1 MAFVAQNFAV
11 TPSEAQFRALL
22 KSDLLKL
29 AKHFNLEVRTNLRKA
44 ELQATVIQSMVGLGT
59 WDELAWEWLP
69 EEPED
74 VELRKLELQLRSQE
88 RIKEEERKAEKE
100 RAEEERKAEKERAEE
115 ERKAEKERAE
125 EERKA
130 EKERAEEERKAEER
144 REEKQAEERRAARD
158 LEAEERK
165 AERELRE
172 RDMELQQEIKF
183 KELEL
188 RREWGEAPP
197 LLTGSTPNQK
207 TWDVGRHVRL
217 VPPFSEKEVAKFFPH
232 FEKVARQLNWPE
244 EAWTI
249 LVQSVLV
256 GKAQEIYSA
265 LPMDQCADYE
275 VLKKHILKAYELV
288 PEAYRQKFR
297 NARKRE
303 SETHVEFARVKENM
317 FDRWCESKGVGK
329 DFETLRD
336 LILVEEF
343 QQCVHEDI
351 KVYLQEKKVPKL
363 WDAAT
368 MADDYAL
375 THRIG
380 VHEPNSSPRSPQG
393 RWGTAG
399 AENDHTWRRPR
410 VDYGDNADT
419 PPVRNQRDAGPRQTY
434 SSGGPRQ
441 TTSFSSGP
449 TCAFCKKPGHLMSSC
464 YRMKRE
470 DPERSPTITTPNAM
484 AIVRNRHQKGYQPFI
499 SEGFVSRD
507 GASNNRR
514 PVRILRDT
522 GAHQSLMLEGILPWS
537 EETATGDSVRLQ
549 GIGGGVSAP
558 LHVIHLESDLVSGP
572 VTVGLQATLP
582 VEGVSVVIGNDLA
595 GGQVYGNLRV
605 GKEPSRENNTTPA
618 RDGDKSAKL
627 FVGGLNFKTEE
638 EVLTSVFN
646 RYGPLVEVRLVR
658 DRETQQSRGFGFV
671 TFASTKDAREAEKNW
686 NGKDLEGRTITVG
699 KAFRRRREVYRRGQL
714 GGSFGGGRNQYYYG
728 GSLSYGSSRRKDCQ
742 SSGREGDRY
751 SWDYRDKW
759 SHHNY

>member
-410 VDYGDNADT
+410 EDYGDNADT

-537 EETATGDSVRLQ
+537 
-549 GIGGGVSAP
+549 
-558 LHVIHLESDLVSGP
+558 
-572 VTVGLQATLP
+572 
-582 VEGVSVVIGNDLA
+582 
-595 GGQVYGNLRV
+595 
-605 GKEPSRENNTTPA
+605 
-618 RDGDKSAKL
+618 
-627 FVGGLNFKTEE
+627 
-638 EVLTSVFN
+638 
-646 RYGPLVEVRLVR
+646 
-658 DRETQQSRGFGFV
+658 
-671 TFASTKDAREAEKNW
+671 
-686 NGKDLEGRTITVG
+686 
-699 KAFRRRREVYRRGQL
+699 
-714 GGSFGGGRNQYYYG
+714 
-728 GSLSYGSSRRKDCQ
+728 
-742 SSGREGDRY
+742 
-751 SWDYRDKW
+751 
-759 SHHNY
+759 

>member
-44 ELQATVIQSMVGLGT
+44 ELQTMVIQSMVRLGT

-88 RIKEEERKAEKE
+88 RIKKEERKAEKE

-115 ERKAEKERAE
+115 ERKAEKERSEEERKAEERREEKQAEERRVERELQERLERMKTEERKAEKERAE

-130 EKERAEEERKAEER
+130 EKERAEEERKAEKERSEEERKAEER
-144 REEKQAEERRAARD
+144 REEKQAEERRVERELQERLEGRKAEERRAARE

-165 AERELRE
+165 AERELKE
-172 RDMELQQEIKF
+172 RDMALQQEIKF

-188 RREWGEAPP
+188 MRERGEVPP
-197 LLTGSTPNQK
+197 LLTGPTPSQN

-217 VPPFSEKEVAKFFPH
+217 VPPFSEKEVAKLFPH

-256 GKAQEIYSA
+256 GKAQDIYSA
-265 LPMDQCADYE
+265 LPMDQCADCE

-317 FDRWCESKGVGK
+317 FDRWCESKGVGN
-329 DFETLRD
+329 DFEALRD

-380 VHEPNSSPRSPQG
+380 VHEPNSSPRFPQG
-393 RWGTAG
+393 SCGTAG
-399 AENDHTWRRPR
+399 AENDNTWRRPR
-410 VDYGDNADT
+410 DDYGDNADT
-419 PPVRNQRDAGPRQTY
+419 QTVQNQRATGPRQTY
-434 SSGGPRQ
+434 FPGGPRQ

-464 YRMKRE
+464 YLMKRE
-470 DPERSPTITTPNAM
+470 NPERSPTITTPNAM
-484 AIVRNRHQKGYQPFI
+484 ASVGNRPQKSYQPFI
-499 SEGFVSRD
+499 YEGFVSLEGD
-507 GASNNRR
+507 LTNPR
-514 PVRILRDT
+514 PVRVLRVT
-522 GAHQSLMLEGILPWS
+522 GAHQSLMLEGILPLS
-537 EETATGDSVRLQ
+537 KSTATGDSVRLQ
-549 GIGGGVSAP
+549 GIGGCVSAP

-595 GGQVYGNLRV
+595 GGQIYGNPRV
-605 GKEPSRENNTTPA
+605 GKEHSRENNTTPA
-618 RDGDKSAKL
+618 RDGDKSTKL

-638 EVLTSVFN
+638 EDLTSVFN
-646 RYGPLVEVRLVR
+646 RYGPSEPVV
-658 DRETQQSRGFGFV
+658 
-671 TFASTKDAREAEKNW
+671 
-686 NGKDLEGRTITVG
+686 
-699 KAFRRRREVYRRGQL
+699 
-714 GGSFGGGRNQYYYG
+714 
-728 GSLSYGSSRRKDCQ
+728 DCQ
-742 SSGREGDRY
+742 STGRDGDRE
-751 SWDYRDKW
+751 SGDCWDKGSHRDC
-759 SHHNY
+759 

>member
-22 KSDLLKL
+22 KADLLKL

-44 ELQATVIQSMVGLGT
+44 ELQTTVIQSMVGLGT

-100 RAEEERKAEKERAEE
+100 RAEEERNAEKERAEEERKAEKERAEEERKAEERREEKQAEERRVERELQERLKEKERKAEERREEKQAEERRVERELQERFAEE

-144 REEKQAEERRAARD
+144 REEKQAEERRVERELQERLEGRKAEERRAARD

-165 AERELRE
+165 AERELKE

-188 RREWGEAPP
+188 MRERGEVPP
-197 LLTGSTPNQK
+197 LLTGSTPSQN

-244 EAWTI
+244 ETWTI

-393 RWGTAG
+393 RCGPAG
-399 AENDHTWRRPR
+399 AENDNTWRRPR
-410 VDYGDNADT
+410 DEYGDNADT
-419 PPVRNQRDAGPRQTY
+419 
-434 SSGGPRQ
+434 
-441 TTSFSSGP
+441 
-449 TCAFCKKPGHLMSSC
+449 
-464 YRMKRE
+464 
-470 DPERSPTITTPNAM
+470 
-484 AIVRNRHQKGYQPFI
+484 
-499 SEGFVSRD
+499 
-507 GASNNRR
+507 
-514 PVRILRDT
+514 
-522 GAHQSLMLEGILPWS
+522 
-537 EETATGDSVRLQ
+537 
-549 GIGGGVSAP
+549 
-558 LHVIHLESDLVSGP
+558 
-572 VTVGLQATLP
+572 
-582 VEGVSVVIGNDLA
+582 
-595 GGQVYGNLRV
+595 
-605 GKEPSRENNTTPA
+605 
-618 RDGDKSAKL
+618 
-627 FVGGLNFKTEE
+627 
-638 EVLTSVFN
+638 
-646 RYGPLVEVRLVR
+646 
-658 DRETQQSRGFGFV
+658 
-671 TFASTKDAREAEKNW
+671 
-686 NGKDLEGRTITVG
+686 
-699 KAFRRRREVYRRGQL
+699 
-714 GGSFGGGRNQYYYG
+714 
-728 GSLSYGSSRRKDCQ
+728 
-742 SSGREGDRY
+742 
-751 SWDYRDKW
+751 
-759 SHHNY
+759 

>member
-1 MAFVAQNFAV
+1 MAFVAQNFGV

-100 RAEEERKAEKERAEE
+100 RAEEERKAKERREEKQAEERRVERELQERLKEE

-130 EKERAEEERKAEER
+130 EAR
-144 REEKQAEERRAARD
+144 REEKQAEERRVERELQERLEGRKAEERRAARD

-165 AERELRE
+165 AERELKE

-188 RREWGEAPP
+188 MRERGEAPP

-399 AENDHTWRRPR
+399 AENDHT
-410 VDYGDNADT
+410 
-419 PPVRNQRDAGPRQTY
+419 
-434 SSGGPRQ
+434 
-441 TTSFSSGP
+441 
-449 TCAFCKKPGHLMSSC
+449 
-464 YRMKRE
+464 
-470 DPERSPTITTPNAM
+470 
-484 AIVRNRHQKGYQPFI
+484 
-499 SEGFVSRD
+499 
-507 GASNNRR
+507 
-514 PVRILRDT
+514 
-522 GAHQSLMLEGILPWS
+522 
-537 EETATGDSVRLQ
+537 
-549 GIGGGVSAP
+549 
-558 LHVIHLESDLVSGP
+558 
-572 VTVGLQATLP
+572 
-582 VEGVSVVIGNDLA
+582 
-595 GGQVYGNLRV
+595 
-605 GKEPSRENNTTPA
+605 
-618 RDGDKSAKL
+618 
-627 FVGGLNFKTEE
+627 
-638 EVLTSVFN
+638 
-646 RYGPLVEVRLVR
+646 
-658 DRETQQSRGFGFV
+658 
-671 TFASTKDAREAEKNW
+671 
-686 NGKDLEGRTITVG
+686 
-699 KAFRRRREVYRRGQL
+699 
-714 GGSFGGGRNQYYYG
+714 
-728 GSLSYGSSRRKDCQ
+728 
-742 SSGREGDRY
+742 
-751 SWDYRDKW
+751 
-759 SHHNY
+759 

>member
-22 KSDLLKL
+22 KADLLKL

-44 ELQATVIQSMVGLGT
+44 ELQTTVIQSMVGLGT

-100 RAEEERKAEKERAEE
+100 RAEEERN
-115 ERKAEKERAE
+115 AEKERAE

-144 REEKQAEERRAARD
+144 REEKQAEERRVERELQERLKEKERKAEERREEKQAEERRVERELQERLEGRKAEERRAARD

-165 AERELRE
+165 AERELKE

-188 RREWGEAPP
+188 MRERGEVPP
-197 LLTGSTPNQK
+197 LLTGSTPSQN

-244 EAWTI
+244 ETWTI

-393 RWGTAG
+393 RCGPAG
-399 AENDHTWRRPR
+399 AENDNTWRRPR
-410 VDYGDNADT
+410 DEYGDNADT
-419 PPVRNQRDAGPRQTY
+419 
-434 SSGGPRQ
+434 
-441 TTSFSSGP
+441 
-449 TCAFCKKPGHLMSSC
+449 
-464 YRMKRE
+464 
-470 DPERSPTITTPNAM
+470 
-484 AIVRNRHQKGYQPFI
+484 
-499 SEGFVSRD
+499 
-507 GASNNRR
+507 
-514 PVRILRDT
+514 
-522 GAHQSLMLEGILPWS
+522 
-537 EETATGDSVRLQ
+537 
-549 GIGGGVSAP
+549 
-558 LHVIHLESDLVSGP
+558 
-572 VTVGLQATLP
+572 
-582 VEGVSVVIGNDLA
+582 
-595 GGQVYGNLRV
+595 
-605 GKEPSRENNTTPA
+605 
-618 RDGDKSAKL
+618 
-627 FVGGLNFKTEE
+627 
-638 EVLTSVFN
+638 
-646 RYGPLVEVRLVR
+646 
-658 DRETQQSRGFGFV
+658 
-671 TFASTKDAREAEKNW
+671 
-686 NGKDLEGRTITVG
+686 
-699 KAFRRRREVYRRGQL
+699 
-714 GGSFGGGRNQYYYG
+714 
-728 GSLSYGSSRRKDCQ
+728 
-742 SSGREGDRY
+742 
-751 SWDYRDKW
+751 
-759 SHHNY
+759 